1 MNILSA
7 IPGISVLSS
16 CRTMWCSALL
26 GIVLAFAPIVA
37 QETGDDPVSPGER
50 PASAD
55 TIATTMV
62 FTSPRPLL
70 ALAESKDALHDAW
83 GLDIL
88 FSGNGFGLGAFYYRE
103 FSETLFGFAHLG
115 ISGVQSTDEFEEFD
129 PFSQQWIVPNK
140 INRLFMFPM
149 TVGVQYR
156 LFEGEIT
163 ENFRPFVQA
172 GIGPTL
178 IMATPYSKEFFSS
191 FSDATFYVKP
201 GGFVGAGLYFGD
213 SQKNLTGA
221 HIRYYFIPFGGDGL
235 ESVQGFPINNFGGIF
250 LSLSVGILN

>member
-1 MNILSA
+1 MNLLSA
-7 IPGISVLSS
+7 IPGISVFSFYTRCL
-16 CRTMWCSALL
+16 CCSVLL
-26 GIVLAFAPIVA
+26 GAVLAFAPSHA
-37 QETGDDPVSPGER
+37 QVTGEDPVSPGEKPKR
-50 PASAD
+50 AD
-55 TIATTMV
+55 TTMV

-70 ALAESKDALHDAW
+70 AVADSKDALQDAW

-88 FSGNGFGLGAFYYRE
+88 FSGNGFGLGTFYYRE

-129 PFSQQWIVPNK
+129 PFTQQWIVPNK
-140 INRLFMFPM
+140 VNRLFMFPM

-156 LFEGEIT
+156 LFESDIT

-191 FSDATFYVKP
+191 FSDASFYVRP

-213 SQKNLTGA
+213 SQKNITGA